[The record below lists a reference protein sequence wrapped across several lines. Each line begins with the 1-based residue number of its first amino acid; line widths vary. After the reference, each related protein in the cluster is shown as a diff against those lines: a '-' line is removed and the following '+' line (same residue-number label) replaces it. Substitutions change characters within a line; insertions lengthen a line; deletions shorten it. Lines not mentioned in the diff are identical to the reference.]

1 MKRHWKPSPSADADP
16 QAGLNGSRRKQNPSR
31 VKSGSI
37 RGHISGPIPISRPI
51 DPDHHEQY
59 HARSQSTA
67 EIVHPTPIRTPL
79 TPEPDNFY
87 GPEGDDGPKRQK
99 TPSPRSLRQQDC
111 FKGANA
117 TTASNGDDGS
127 HQDAS
132 RSGTGT
138 APRTSTFSPD
148 TPSNAGSKDPTP
160 QKKSGFRHTV
170 GSIGRLLGLRKKKR
184 THSQAIVR
192 TPESGHK
199 SRSTMRTPDSSEK
212 KEEDPEPDLRPHTEH
227 KRSASLPQSMA
238 HHSERL
244 EDRPDSARK
253 SLRQEFSF
261 SRKYTDVFGKPAG
274 GYGKLDEPLGL
285 SPRPA
290 SVHGRGFRQKEALG
304 QDPWYQDTNTDDI
317 GRAITTKETYGL
329 KRRSRSLSALGTSVD
344 HVVEGPPLSAGFS
357 FRRGSVHSDVK
368 SLASSAPPPPE
379 LRAEVEV
386 DELGNV
392 LIAVPDSPL
401 KPFDFNV
408 DAMKKPQDLSITE
421 FASFDPR
428 ITALETQVEEMRKEL
443 DSLRRCEH
451 EVAGDAGSDSRRD
464 TLIPPLGDG
473 TNHEN
478 ANGNGNGLALSSW
491 FSKSSS
497 DAPDRESAIYT
508 ASARDSLPA
517 PQQDSRQKV
526 AEEHTTASLLRRL
539 EAEIRARQAL
549 EEKVARLEAQFDMLV
564 TASGK
569 DLAVSIRAVAIGN
582 AG

>member
-16 QAGLNGSRRKQNPSR
+16 QANLSGSRRKQNPAR

-37 RGHISGPIPISRPI
+37 RGRISGPIPIPSPM
-51 DPDHHEQY
+51 DPDYHEQY
-59 HARSQSTA
+59 QARSLSTA

-87 GPEGDDGPKRQK
+87 GPDGDDGPKRQK
-99 TPSPRSLRQQDC
+99 TPSPQSQRQQDY
-111 FKGANA
+111 FKGATA
-117 TTASNGDDGS
+117 PAASNGDDGS

-132 RSGTGT
+132 RSGTAT
-138 APRTSTFSPD
+138 APRTSTFSPN
-148 TPSNAGSKDPTP
+148 TPSNAGSKDPAP

-199 SRSTMRTPDSSEK
+199 SHSTMRTPDYSEK
-212 KEEDPEPDLRPHTEH
+212 KEEGPVPDLRPHTEH

-238 HHSERL
+238 HHSPRL
-244 EDRPDSARK
+244 EDRPDSARH

-261 SRKYTDVFGKPAG
+261 SRKYTDVFSKPVG

-304 QDPWYQDTNTDDI
+304 QDPWYQNTNTDDI

-329 KRRSRSLSALGTSVD
+329 KRRSRSLSALGTSGD

-357 FRRGSVHSDVK
+357 FRRGSVDADVK
-368 SLASSAPPPPE
+368 SLASSAPPKPE

-386 DELGNV
+386 DEQGNV

-401 KPFDFNV
+401 KPFDFDV
-408 DAMKKPQDLSITE
+408 DAMKKPQGLSITE

-428 ITALETQVEEMRKEL
+428 ITALETHVEEMRKEL
-443 DSLRRCEH
+443 DTLRSERE
-451 EVAGDAGSDSRRD
+451 GAGSDSRRD
-464 TLIPPLGDG
+464 TLISPG

-478 ANGNGNGLALSSW
+478 TNGHGLTLSSW

-508 ASARDSLPA
+508 PSARDGLAA
-517 PQQDSRQKV
+517 PQQDARQKV
-526 AEEHTTASLLRRL
+526 AEEHTTASLLHRL

-564 TASGK
+564 AASGN
-569 DLAVSIRAVAIGN
+569 DLAVSTRAAAIGN

>member
-1 MKRHWKPSPSADADP
+1 MRHWKPSPSADADP
-16 QAGLNGSRRKQNPSR
+16 QAGLNGSRRKPNISR

-37 RGHISGPIPISRPI
+37 RGHISGPIPIPRPM
-51 DPDHHEQY
+51 DPDYREQY

-67 EIVHPTPIRTPL
+67 EIVIPTPIRTPL

-87 GPEGDDGPKRQK
+87 GPEGDDGPKRHK
-99 TPSPRSLRQQDC
+99 TPSPQSQRQQDY
-111 FKGANA
+111 FKGATA
-117 TTASNGDDGS
+117 ASNGDDGS

-132 RSGTGT
+132 RSATGT
-138 APRTSTFSPD
+138 APRTSTFSPN
-148 TPSNAGSKDPTP
+148 TPSNADSKDQAR

-184 THSQAIVR
+184 TQSQAIVR

-199 SRSTMRTPDSSEK
+199 SHSTMRTPDYSEK

-238 HHSERL
+238 HHSPRL
-244 EDRPDSARK
+244 EDRPDSARQ

-261 SRKYTDVFGKPAG
+261 SRKYSDVFSKPVG

-329 KRRSRSLSALGTSVD
+329 KRRSRSLSALGASGD
-344 HVVEGPPLSAGFS
+344 HVIEGPPLSAGFS
-357 FRRGSVHSDVK
+357 FRRGSVDADVK

-386 DELGNV
+386 DEQGNV

-401 KPFDFNV
+401 KPFDFDV
-408 DAMKKPQDLSITE
+408 DAMKKPQGLSITE

-428 ITALETQVEEMRKEL
+428 ITALETQMEEMRKEL
-443 DSLRRCEH
+443 DTLRRSEH
-451 EVAGDAGSDSRRD
+451 EGAADAGSDSRRD
-464 TLIPPLGDG
+464 TLISPVA
-473 TNHEN
+473 NHEN
-478 ANGNGNGLALSSW
+478 VNGNGHGLSSW

-497 DAPDRESAIYT
+497 DAPERESAIHT
-508 ASARDSLPA
+508 ASARDGLPA
-517 PQQDSRQKV
+517 PQQDSMQKV
-526 AEEHTTASLLRRL
+526 VEEHTAVSLLHRL

-564 TASGK
+564 AASGK
-569 DLAVSIRAVAIGN
+569 DLAVSTRAAAIGN